1 MEQEPECLFE
11 ITEEDDSINPR
22 EAYFLVKIVVTKQ
35 MRNGMQDIQRNKKER
50 CEKFEQK
57 EKQQ

>member
-1 MEQEPECLFE
+1 M
-11 ITEEDDSINPR
+11 NPR

-50 CEKFEQK
+50 F
-57 EKQQ
+57 